1 LRDYRVGANG
11 GAAVAIRAALRP
23 GRRTAWVAPIVPAVL
38 VTWYLAWGAWVS
50 VRTPRWLAISHVWW
64 RVLLRP
70 GDNRVILVVV
80 ALWLATL
87 ACYGW
92 PRRLQPRTV
101 GLAFVAGMVLIGGF
115 LGTAALA
122 PCRGNQTGASVAA
135 AVLDLYVG
143 QPAAYPPKGPP
154 VCPGQPSL
162 ALQLASAVCL
172 AATLVGALAAAAV
185 LWRQPVGRLRAR
197 LVRDATVLVGL
208 DAMTISLLRKLAE
221 AGRPGGI
228 VVIEPD
234 ADHPLLEEARA
245 TGARIMI
252 ANPASPQVL
261 LPVLAGRR
269 GCALRQLYALR
280 PDVTENEEI
289 AAAACGILR
298 RYRPDPERQP
308 HLVVRIDD
316 PRHAGHW
323 RGRHSGAA
331 DLWFEDALSAQEAT
345 ASALV
350 SQLAAAGARQ
360 LLLCGDSTL
369 ALAVLLELARRAWE
383 RRGLAQAAESGRRA
397 YPQAAGFVPPG
408 EPPAAQ
414 PVIERVVLLDQRAD
428 DLRREYLAT
437 APQSMTAALPA
448 VRVQRSPWKDHLL
461 ARLDSITAP
470 EAAQTAVVVADHLT
484 EGSMHEAGRVA
495 RLHPSIP
502 VFVLSSDGSG
512 TSEAIFDLLQPFQRA
527 LLVNGDP
534 PEDTWTRIARH
545 WHECYRLAHPVA
557 EGPAQ
562 LAARR
567 PWAELDDYL
576 RQDNILQLR
585 SVMAAVAARG
595 RRWVPASAVPEGSF
609 IELGRRDL
617 AAVAEAE
624 HTRWYL
630 RRRAAGWRPPQLTGD
645 AVGRDGRTRRGGRKA
660 AGALV
665 NSSVVPWSGLRAEQ
679 RAEQREYVRTQIDQ
693 LEDVGFMPVVPPGG
707 PPAAVSCRRV
717 GTVRARRLDA
727 GLRWNCSS
735 GSELSGRAGDWQV
748 LDDHGD
754 ARTVRD
760 PEFRAS
766 HAALGGD
773 RWQRTG
779 VFRAWPAGDEQAVR
793 TFEGPAVA
801 RAGDW
806 IVEGPG
812 GERWPVADEQ
822 FRRGYEVIGP
832 RAGGPGSS
840 GPEASGR

>member
-1 LRDYRVGANG
+1 LRDYRVRANG
-11 GAAVAIRAALRP
+11 SAMLAMRAALRP
-23 GRRTAWVAPIVPAVL
+23 SRRTAWVAPIVPAVL

-50 VRTPRWLAISHVWW
+50 VRTPRWLVMSRVWW

-70 GDNRVILVVV
+70 GDNRAILAVV

-87 ACYGW
+87 ACYWW

-143 QPAAYPPKGPP
+143 QPAAYPPAGPP

-172 AATLVGALAAAAV
+172 AATLVGALAAVAV
-185 LWRQPVGRLRAR
+185 LWRQPIGRLRAR

-234 ADHPLLEEARA
+234 AHHPLLEDARA

-280 PDVTENEEI
+280 PDVAENEEI

-350 SQLAAAGARQ
+350 SQLAMAGARQ

-369 ALAVLLELARRAWE
+369 ALAILLELARRAWE

-397 YPQAAGFVPPG
+397 HPQAVGFAPPG
-408 EPPAAQ
+408 GGPPAAE
-414 PVIERVVLLDQRAD
+414 PVIEHVVLLDQRAD

-437 APQSMTAALPA
+437 APQSMTAALAA
-448 VRVQRSPWKDHLL
+448 VRVQRSAWKDHLL
-461 ARLDSITAP
+461 ARLDSITAA
-470 EAAQTAVVVADHLT
+470 EAAQTAVVIADHLT

-495 RLHPSIP
+495 RLHPGIP

-512 TSEAIFDLLQPFQRA
+512 ASAAIFDLLQPFQRA

-545 WHECYRLAHPVA
+545 WHECYRLTHPVA
-557 EGPAQ
+557 EGAAQ
-562 LAARR
+562 AAARR
-567 PWAELDDYL
+567 PWAELDEYL

-585 SVMAAVAARG
+585 SVMAAVTARG
-595 RRWVPASAVPEGSF
+595 RRWVPASAVPDGSF

-617 AAVAEAE
+617 AAVAQAE

-630 RRRAAGWRPPQLTGD
+630 RRQAAGWRPPQPTSAASDG
-645 AVGRDGRTRRGGRKA
+645 GGRTRRGGRKSA
-660 AGALV
+660 AALV
-665 NSSVVPWSGLRAEQ
+665 NSSVVPWSALRPGQ
-679 RAEQREYVRTQIDQ
+679 RAAQVEYVRTQIAQ

-707 PPAAVSCRRV
+707 PPTAVSCRRV
-717 GTVRARRLDA
+717 GTVRASRLDA
-727 GLRWNCSS
+727 ALRWNCPS

-754 ARTVRD
+754 ERTVRD

-766 HAALGGD
+766 HTALGGD

-779 VFRAWPAGDEQAVR
+779 IFRAWPVSDEQVVR

-801 RAGDW
+801 RTGDW

-822 FRRGYEVIGP
+822 FRRGYEV
-832 RAGGPGSS
+832 S
-840 GPEASGR
+840 GNWASGSGASGG

>member
-1 LRDYRVGANG
+1 VAKEKPEALRKYRAGANDS
-11 GAAVAIRAALRP
+11 ARLAIQAALRP
-23 GRRTAWVAPIVPAVL
+23 SRRLAWAAPIFPAAV

-50 VRTPRWLAISHVWW
+50 ARDPKLVSHSHLWW
-64 RVLLRP
+64 RALLAP
-70 GDNRVILVVV
+70 GDNKPILIAV
-80 ALWLATL
+80 ALWMTTL
-87 ACYGW
+87 ACYWW

-101 GLAFVAGMVLIGGF
+101 GLAIVAGMVLIGGF

-122 PCRGNQTGASVAA
+122 PCRGDQSAASVAA

-143 QPAAYPPKGPP
+143 QPAAYPPAGPP

-221 AGRPGGI
+221 VGRPGGI

-234 ADHPLLEEARA
+234 ADHPLLEDARA

-269 GCALRQLYALR
+269 GCALRHLYALR
-280 PDVTENEEI
+280 PDVAENEKI
-289 AAAACGILR
+289 AAAACSILG

-308 HLVVRIDD
+308 HVVVRIDD

-323 RGRHSGAA
+323 RGRHSGTA
-331 DLWFEDALSAQEAT
+331 DLWFEDALSAQEVT

-350 SQLAAAGARQ
+350 SRVCASGARQ

-369 ALAVLLELARRAWE
+369 ALAILLELARRAWE
-383 RRGLAQAAESGRRA
+383 RRGLAQAAELGRRA
-397 YPQAAGFVPPG
+397 QPEAA
-408 EPPAAQ
+408 ELIPAGRDARP
-414 PVIERVVLLDQRAD
+414 PVIERVVLLDRRSD

-448 VRVQRSPWKDHLL
+448 VRVQRKSWKDHLL
-461 ARLDSITAP
+461 GLLDSMTAT
-470 EAAQTAVVVADHLT
+470 EAAETAVVVADLLT
-484 EGSMHEAGRVA
+484 EGRMHEAGRVA
-495 RLHPSIP
+495 RLHPGIP
-502 VFVLSSDGSG
+502 VFVLSSDGAG
-512 TSEAIFDLLQPFQRA
+512 ASEAIFDLLQPFQRA

-545 WHECYRLAHPVA
+545 WHECYRLTHPVA
-557 EGPAQ
+557 AGAAQ
-562 LAARR
+562 PAARR
-567 PWAELDDYL
+567 PWAELDEYL

-585 SVMAAVAARG
+585 SVMAAVAAQG

-609 IELGRRDL
+609 VELGGRDL

-630 RRRAAGWRPPQLTGD
+630 RRQAAGWRAAQLPEG
-645 AVGRDGRTRRGGRKA
+645 ARPRGARTRGHSSTD
-660 AGALV
+660 ALV
-665 NSSVVPWSGLRAEQ
+665 NSSVVPWSGLGIGQ
-679 RAEQREYVRTQIDQ
+679 RAEQVEYVRTQIAQ
-693 LEDVGFMPVVPPGG
+693 LEDVGFMPVLPPGG
-707 PPAAVSCRRV
+707 PPAARSYRRI
-717 GTVRARRLDA
+717 GTVAAQRLHA
-727 GLRWNCSS
+727 GRRWNCPA
-735 GSELSGRAGDWQV
+735 GSELSGRAGDWLV
-748 LDDHGD
+748 TDDHGD
-754 ARTVRD
+754 ERTVRD
-760 PEFRAS
+760 LEFRAS
-766 HAALGGD
+766 HVLLGGD

-779 VFRAWPAGDEQAVR
+779 TFRAWPASEELVIR
-793 TFEGPAVA
+793 TVEGAA
-801 RAGDW
+801 STRAGDW
-806 IVEGPG
+806 VVEGPG

-822 FRRGYEVIGP
+822 FRRSYAAI
-832 RAGGPGSS
+832 A
-840 GPEASGR
+840 

>member
-1 LRDYRVGANG
+1 LRDYRIGANG
-11 GAAVAIRAALRP
+11 SAWFTLRAALRP
-23 GRRTAWVAPIVPAVL
+23 SRRTAWVAPIVPAVL
-38 VTWYLAWGAWVS
+38 VTGYLAWGAWVS
-50 VRTPRWLAISHVWW
+50 ARAPRWLAISRAWW

-70 GDNRVILVVV
+70 GDNRAILAVV

-87 ACYGW
+87 ACYWW

-101 GLAFVAGMVLIGGF
+101 GLTFVAGLVLIGGF

-143 QPAAYPPKGPP
+143 QPAAYPPTGPAI
-154 VCPGQPSL
+154 CPGQPSL

-185 LWRQPVGRLRAR
+185 LWRQPVGRVRAR

-234 ADHPLLEEARA
+234 ADHPLLEDARA

-252 ANPASPQVL
+252 GNPASPQVL

-280 PDVTENEEI
+280 PDVSQNEEI

-308 HLVVRIDD
+308 HLVIRIDD

-350 SQLAAAGARQ
+350 SQLAAAGVRH

-383 RRGLAQAAESGRRA
+383 RRGLARAAESGRRA
-397 YPQAAGFVPPG
+397 YPQAARLGAADG
-408 EPPAAQ
+408 EAPAGH
-414 PVIERVVLLDQRAD
+414 PVMDRVVLLDQRAD

-437 APQSMTAALPA
+437 APESMTAALPA
-448 VRVQRSPWKDHLL
+448 VQVQRSPWKDHLL
-461 ARLDSITAP
+461 ARLDSIAAA
-470 EAAQTAVVVADHLT
+470 EAARTAVVIADHLT
-484 EGSMHEAGRVA
+484 EGSMHEAGRAA

-534 PEDTWTRIARH
+534 PEDTWTRMARH

-557 EGPAQ
+557 ETVAQ

-567 PWAELDDYL
+567 PWGELDDYL

-630 RRRAAGWRPPQLTGD
+630 RRQAAGWRPPQDTSAGD
-645 AVGRDGRTRRGGRKA
+645 GGGRARRARRA

-665 NSSVVPWSGLRAEQ
+665 NSSVMPWTALRPDQ
-679 RAEQREYVRTQIDQ
+679 RAAQLEYVRTQIAQ

-717 GTVRARRLDA
+717 GIVRARRLEA
-727 GLRWNCSS
+727 EVRWTCRS
-735 GSELSGRAGDWQV
+735 GGELSGRAGDWHV
-748 LDDHGD
+748 VDDHGD

-766 HAALGGD
+766 HIALGGD

-779 VFRAWPAGDEQAVR
+779 VFRAWMAGDEQVVR
-793 TFEGPAVA
+793 TFEGRAVA

-806 IVEGPG
+806 IVEGSA

-822 FRRGYEVIGP
+822 FRRGYEVSE
-832 RAGGPGSS
+832 PGAA
-840 GPEASGR
+840 PTAAA